1 MPKNLKYFLESL
13 IILPLYFIIYLTP
26 VDLASSLGGFLFK
39 FLGPLTQKHKIA
51 LRNLKNSFPNKS
63 DDEIELIATNMWEN
77 LGRTFFE
84 FPHTSKLIRDEKR
97 FKIKDFDNF
106 KELAEDGKAG
116 FFISGHISNWE
127 IASAVMLKIGIKNNR
142 IYRTANNPLIE
153 KFLLKNYRGGE
164 YGELIPKGQGSSQ
177 KILSLIR
184 KGEHICML
192 IDQKLNEGLDINF
205 FGRPAKTAPAV
216 ARLSKKLEA
225 PILMGRVIRT
235 IGVNFIIEA
244 PLLLKPSK
252 EDTDEEILLKI
263 NRQLEHWIT
272 EYPEQWYWIHKRWHK
287 EEYQDL

>member
-26 VDLASSLGGFLFK
+26 VDLASSFGGFLFK
-39 FLGPLTQKHKIA
+39 FLGPLTLKHKIA
-51 LRNLKNSFPNKS
+51 LRNLRNSFPNKS
-63 DDEIELIATNMWEN
+63 DDEILKIAINMWEN

-84 FPHTSKLIRDEKR
+84 FPHTSELIRDEKR

-164 YGELIPKGQGSSQ
+164 YGELIPKGQGGSQ

-192 IDQKLNEGLDINF
+192 VDQKLNEGLNVEF

-235 IGVNFIIEA
+235 KGVNFIIEA
-244 PLLLKPSK
+244 PILLKPQK
-252 EDTDEEILLKI
+252 EQSDEEILLTI
-263 NRQLEHWIT
+263 NKQLEKWIT
-272 EYPEQWYWIHKRWHK
+272 EYPEQWYWVHKRWHK